1 MGKYCKSEKFP
12 IGQPKA
18 SSFFLNYASFFKKAC
33 IIFEK
38 KDAFGAVERL
48 LEKKTLENFSSIL
61 PYLKLF
67 RLAIYSRYSSKA

>member
-1 MGKYCKSEKFP
+1 MQAFSKKL
-12 IGQPKA
+12 A
-18 SSFFLNYASFFKKAC
+18 LFLK
-33 IIFEK
+33 K

>member
-18 SSFFLNYASFFKKAC
+18 SFLKKNYASFFKKAC

-38 KDAFGAVERL
+38 KKRFWCSGKTFIKKNTWKIFQDSAL
-48 LEKKTLENFSSIL
+48 LETFRTVCLETVE
-61 PYLKLF
+61 P
-67 RLAIYSRYSSKA
+67 